1 MKRGRLALLLV
12 AALLVFGGVLVAYLP
27 ASWVAMRL
35 PPGLHIRCGEIGGS
49 IFEGECLGA
58 TLEGNRVGDATWNLG
73 RLDALRGRL
82 VGDVDLRGALNVR
95 ADLDMGLSGDGE
107 LRNVTATLP
116 LDPQV
121 IAQSPPEQ
129 RGTVIAN
136 LARVVL
142 ENGAPRSIEG
152 NVELQNLRQ
161 VGARPLELGSYRAE
175 FDGKA
180 QPDGTAVGKLRDL
193 GGPFEMAG
201 TITLT
206 PPNGYLVQG
215 TIAGRTA
222 QAESLVREITIGA
235 PPDTSGRTP
244 FSFEGSY

>member
-1 MKRGRLALLLV
+1 MKRGRLGLLL
-12 AALLVFGGVLVAYLP
+12 AAVLLVFCGVLVAYLP
-27 ASWVAMRL
+27 ASWVVMRL
-35 PPGLHIRCGEIGGS
+35 PPGLQLQCSDVGGS

-58 TLEGNRVGDATWNLG
+58 TLAGQRVGDATWNLA
-73 RLDALRGRL
+73 RLDLLRGRL
-82 VGDVDLRGALNVR
+82 VGDVDLRGALNAR
-95 ADLDMGLSGDGE
+95 ADLDMSLSGDGE
-107 LRNVTATLP
+107 LRNVTANLP
-116 LDPQV
+116 LDPE
-121 IAQSPPEQ
+121 IISQSPPGQ

-136 LARVVL
+136 LARVVF
-142 ENGAPRSIEG
+142 ENRIPRSIEG

-161 VGARPLELGSYRAE
+161 VGARPLELGSYRAD
-175 FDGKA
+175 FDGKP
-180 QPDGTAVGKLRDL
+180 QPDGTAVGQLRDT
-193 GGPFEMAG
+193 GGPFEMVG